1 MSHYSNVQEEI
12 QDFEIKML
20 SVGLVELAKLMSL
33 LDDGQRKKLDVI
45 MSGKK
50 MDYEGIMKCVRLCV
64 PSVRSN
70 LEKVENTFFS
80 IR

>member
-12 QDFEIKML
+12 QEFEIKML

-33 LDDGQRKKLDVI
+33 LDDGQRKKLDMI

-50 MDYEGIMKCVRLCV
+50 MDYEGIMRCVRLCV

-70 LEKVENTFFS
+70 LEKVENAFFS